1 MASNQVV
8 QNHSQPR
15 TLKTNYSLRTYKDKT
30 VSKNENFL
38 AILHLCILWHIHLSK
53 KIKIK
58 IKLTLL
64 CSMSPVTTLS
74 TLKFSLK
81 PQFLN
86 LGKTAIPN

>member
-15 TLKTNYSLRTYKDKT
+15 TLKTNYSLRTYKT
-30 VSKNENFL
+30 RR
-38 AILHLCILWHIHLSK
+38 CP
-53 KIKIK
+53 KIK

-64 CSMSPVTTLS
+64 CSMSSMTTLS